1 MQALLSVSFGTSHAD
16 TRARTIDAIDADLA
30 AAFPDRAFYS
40 AWTSPRIIAKV
51 RSERDEHHDSLDEAF
66 ARLSADGV
74 DDLVVGTMCLLQGGE
89 MGKIQKAAQAWVA
102 ESEQAGCKRTARV
115 ASPLLSCADDCQAVA
130 RALVDEFAHVA
141 QGEAVVL
148 MGHGTPYGSNAVYD
162 EMQQS
167 FDALAP
173 GRFFVATVEGT
184 PTLDD
189 VLEPLRAS
197 GARRVY
203 LAPLM
208 IVAGDHAK
216 NDLAGDDS
224 DSWANRLQEQG
235 FETEPA
241 LKGLG
246 EYAGVRKLVC
256 AHALAAQPVEDCG
269 APAGE

>member
-1 MQALLSVSFGTSHAD
+1 MVTNATQRSKESRRSKPKHLVSILVALG
-16 TRARTIDAIDADLA
+16 
-30 AAFPDRAFYS
+30 
-40 AWTSPRIIAKV
+40 
-51 RSERDEHHDSLDEAF
+51 
-66 ARLSADGV
+66 
-74 DDLVVGTMCLLQGGE
+74 LVF
-89 MGKIQKAAQAWVA
+89 
-102 ESEQAGCKRTARV
+102 
-115 ASPLLSCADDCQAVA
+115 
-130 RALVDEFAHVA
+130 ALV
-141 QGEAVVL
+141 L
-148 MGHGTPYGSNAVYD
+148 L
-162 EMQQS
+162 
-167 FDALAP
+167 ALPQTIAS
-173 GRFFVATVEGT
+173 AANE